1 MKLRIFVDYLFLS
14 NFFQKIFDA
23 DVNDEIIP
31 EASIVVRTILFEYT
45 EKIVRITNIS
55 NDEYEILKHF
65 YYLY

>member
-1 MKLRIFVDYLFLS
+1 MKLKLKVFVDYLFLS

-55 NDEYEILKHF
+55 NGSQRSRR
-65 YYLY
+65 